1 MATPT
6 NTQRNAAGVNNY
18 ASGRVITDSATA
30 AAKTFNLGFKPRCI
44 KFHNVTDRISDE
56 WFDGMEESTIYTA
69 FLATT
74 ALLDADAGVTATDFG
89 STCNP
94 TASEINLETLRLA
107 IAALA
112 AKLDADADV
121 VTVTYATK
129 VPASG
134 ATAAQLRAAMAGIN
148 ALLDADTGVTT
159 TTYASGTNPSAYSSL
174 HTVAAGTRTLDI
186 TNGIKVDGNTFSV
199 TATTMVASKVF
210 FWEAFD

>member
-1 MATPT
+1 MATQT
-6 NTQRNAAGVNNY
+6 NTQKNASGVRNY
-18 ASGRVITDSATA
+18 ASGRVVTDSATA
-30 AAKTFNLGFKPRCI
+30 AAKTFTLGFKPRRI

-94 TASEINLETLRLA
+94 TGEITLENLRLA

-112 AKLDADADV
+112 AKLDADASAA
-121 VTVTYATK
+121 TTTYYLQ
-129 VPASG
+129 VPPQG
-134 ATAAQLRAAMAGIN
+134 ATAADLRAAMAAIN